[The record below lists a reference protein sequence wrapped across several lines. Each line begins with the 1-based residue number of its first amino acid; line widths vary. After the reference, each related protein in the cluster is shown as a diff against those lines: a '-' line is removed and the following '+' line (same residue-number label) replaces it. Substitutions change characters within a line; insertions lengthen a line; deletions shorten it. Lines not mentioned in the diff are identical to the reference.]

1 MLPLHSFHTFS
12 SDEKL
17 PRDQW
22 KSPHWRV
29 LIQSS
34 GRLEMMGGNS
44 QFYLRPSTMLGIA
57 RFSGAPLQRSSVW
70 GCILNMVWASENGRG
85 DPVLKVAA
93 PVNMNCQKKHEKTLR
108 HKDEAL

>member
-1 MLPLHSFHTFS
+1 MEVTPLACPNS
-12 SDEKL
+12 E
-17 PRDQW
+17 QW
-22 KSPHWRV
+22 ET
-29 LIQSS
+29 
-34 GRLEMMGGNS
+34 GDDGGNS

-85 DPVLKVAA
+85 DPILKVAA
-93 PVNMNCQKKHEKTLR
+93 LVNMNCQKKHEKTLR

>member
-1 MLPLHSFHTFS
+1 MEVTPLACPNSEQWETGDNGGELPV
-12 SDEKL
+12 L
-17 PRDQW
+17 PA
-22 KSPHWRV
+22 
-29 LIQSS
+29 
-34 GRLEMMGGNS
+34 S
-44 QFYLRPSTMLGIA
+44 QHHALSIA

-85 DPVLKVAA
+85 DPILKVAA